1 MKHISWARHCARCKE
16 TESFS
21 KKLIAWWGRQTC
33 SELENGVAL
42 DTNPGKRHKAGK
54 GRKKEGRGEDDHC
67 ITGTQK
73 GLDLTHCGKQEVP
86 SWTVLQVTGIE
97 ECHSHIRRGFERCTK
112 SLDFILYIREEPRK
126 VLMGSVRLDWLWGS
140 EMALCRHCGGI
151 EEAGHR
157 EQMRPRGGKR

>member
-1 MKHISWARHCARCKE
+1 MGLDSQVFQNTQVGQVGRVICLPADCLGDRNMKHISWVRHCAKCKE

-21 KKLIAWWGRQTC
+21 KKLTAWWGRQTC

-86 SWTVLQVTGIE
+86 SRAVLQVTGMRSVTVTSGEALSAVPRVWTSFCIYE
-97 ECHSHIRRGFERCTK
+97 RSHGRF
-112 SLDFILYIREEPRK
+112 
-126 VLMGSVRLDWLWGS
+126 
-140 EMALCRHCGGI
+140 
-151 EEAGHR
+151 
-157 EQMRPRGGKR
+157 